1 MSRPRG
7 PEMVNGFTGAS
18 SAAQPPHIRE
28 LLVRREKVL
37 GPGYQL
43 FYTNPV
49 EVVRGDGVH
58 LYDSTGNEYLDAYNN
73 VVSLGHCHP
82 AVVEAV
88 TRQLSKLTTNTRY
101 LQADLLD
108 FSERLLETFPAEL
121 DRVTY
126 TCTGSEAND
135 LALRIA
141 RAHTGNTGII
151 VTRNAYHG
159 VTAEVAAF
167 SPSLGPASPLGPH
180 VRTISAPDP
189 LRHGTSVVAEL
200 RTEIR
205 AAIDDLRRHG
215 FGVCALVADSI
226 FSSDGVQPVPTDLL
240 GVLAAEVRA
249 AGGVYLADEVQ
260 AGFGRTGTGWWGFG
274 RHAVVPDLVTLGKP
288 MGNGIP
294 VAATVLRHEVGREF
308 GRNVRYFN
316 TFGGSNVPIAAA
328 AAVLDTI
335 EGEGLI
341 DNAHKIG
348 AQLKRGFAR
357 ILSDHPRLADVR
369 GAGLFLGIEVTAPE
383 GTDPDPVLAQSL
395 VDDLREHFVLV
406 SASGP
411 HGNVIK
417 VRPPLV
423 FDTSDAALLLERF
436 ADSAARVL
444 PI

>member
-1 MSRPRG
+1 MTG
-7 PEMVNGFTGAS
+7 PEMVNGFTGEHLAG
-18 SAAQPPHIRE
+18 QPPHIRE
-28 LLVRREKVL
+28 LLDRRAKVL

-49 EVVRGDGVH
+49 EVRRGSGVH
-58 LYDSTGNEYLDAYNN
+58 LYDSAGNEYLDAYNN

-88 TRQLSKLTTNTRY
+88 TRQLSILTTNTRY
-101 LQADLLD
+101 LRADLLD
-108 FSERLLETFPAEL
+108 FSERLLATFPAEL

-141 RAHTGNTGII
+141 RAHTGNTGVI

-167 SPSLGPASPLGPH
+167 SPSLGPTSPLGPH

-189 LRHGTSVVAEL
+189 LRHGAEVVTML
-200 RTEIR
+200 RAEIR
-205 AAIDDLRRHG
+205 AAVDDLQRHG
-215 FGVCALVADSI
+215 FGVCALVVDSI
-226 FSSDGVQPVPTDLL
+226 FSSDGVQPFPTDLL

-260 AGFGRTGTGWWGFG
+260 AGFGRTGAGWWGFG
-274 RHAVVPDLVTLGKP
+274 RHEVVPDLVTLGKP

-294 VAATVLRHEVGREF
+294 VAATVLRHEIGREF

-316 TFGGSNVPIAAA
+316 TFGGSDVPIAAA
-328 AAVLDTI
+328 AAVLGTI
-335 EGEGLI
+335 DREGLI
-341 DNAHKIG
+341 DNAREIG
-348 AQLKRGFAR
+348 AHLARGFAE
-357 ILSDHPRLADVR
+357 IASGHPRLADVR
-369 GAGLFLGIEVTAPE
+369 GAGLFLGIEVTVPD
-383 GTDPDPVLAQSL
+383 GTDPDRALAQSL

-411 HGNVIK
+411 DGNVIK
-417 VRPPLV
+417 IRPPLV
-423 FDTSDAALLLERF
+423 FNDADAALLLERF
-436 ADSAARVL
+436 ADAAARVL
-444 PI
+444 PT

>member
-1 MSRPRG
+1 MTG
-7 PEMVNGFTGAS
+7 PEMVNGFTEEHLS
-18 SAAQPPHIRE
+18 AQPPHIRG
-28 LLVRREKVL
+28 LIDRRAKVL

-43 FYTNPV
+43 FYSNPV
-49 EVVRGDGVH
+49 EVSRGSGVH
-58 LYDSTGNEYLDAYNN
+58 LYDSGGNEYLDAYNN

-88 TRQLSKLTTNTRY
+88 ARQLSVLTTNTRY
-101 LQADLLD
+101 LQEDLLD
-108 FSERLLETFPAEL
+108 FSERLLATFPAEL

-141 RAHTGNTGII
+141 RAHTGNAGII

-167 SPSLGPASPLGPH
+167 SPSLGPTSPLGPH

-189 LRHGTSVVAEL
+189 LRHGDSVTDML
-200 RTEIR
+200 RDEIR
-205 AAIDDLRRHG
+205 SVIEDLQRHG
-215 FGVCALVADSI
+215 FGVCALVVDSI
-226 FSSDGVQPVPTDLL
+226 FSSDGVQPFPTDLL
-240 GVLAAEVRA
+240 GILAAEVRT

-260 AGFGRTGTGWWGFG
+260 AGFGRTGAGWWGFG
-274 RHAVVPDLVTLGKP
+274 RHDVVPDLVTLGKP

-294 VAATVLRHEVGREF
+294 VAATVLRNEIGREF

-328 AAVLDTI
+328 SAVLDTI
-335 EGEGLI
+335 EREGLI
-341 DNAHKIG
+341 DNAREIG
-348 AQLKRGFAR
+348 GQLLRGFTEIVAGH
-357 ILSDHPRLADVR
+357 SWLAEAR
-369 GAGLFLGIEVTAPE
+369 GAGLFLGIEVTE
-383 GTDPDPVLAQSL
+383 PDSTEPDRALAQSL

-411 HGNVIK
+411 QGNVIK
-417 VRPPLV
+417 IRPPLV
-423 FDTSDAALLLERF
+423 FSAADAALLLERF
-436 ADSAARVL
+436 AAAADRRRA
-444 PI
+444 

>member
-1 MSRPRG
+1 MTG
-7 PEMVNGFTGAS
+7 PEMVNGFTGEHLS
-18 SAAQPPHIRE
+18 AQPQHIRE
-28 LLVRREKVL
+28 LIDRRAHLL

-49 EVVRGDGVH
+49 EVSRGSGVH
-58 LYDSTGNEYLDAYNN
+58 LYDSAGNEYLDAYNN

-82 AVVEAV
+82 AVVDAV
-88 TRQLSKLTTNTRY
+88 TRQLSTLTTNTRY

-108 FSERLLETFPAEL
+108 FSERLLATFPAEL

-135 LALRIA
+135 LALRVA

-189 LRHGTSVVAEL
+189 RRQGDAVTDLLRA
-200 RTEIR
+200 EIR

-215 FGVCALVADSI
+215 FGVCALVVDSI
-226 FSSDGVQPVPTDLL
+226 FSSDGVQPFPTDLL

-260 AGFGRTGTGWWGFG
+260 AGFGRTGAGWWGFG

-294 VAATVLRHEVGREF
+294 VAATVLRHEIGREF

-328 AAVLDTI
+328 SAVLDTI
-335 EGEGLI
+335 TREGLI
-341 DNAHKIG
+341 ENAREIG
-348 AQLKRGFAR
+348 AQLLRGFAE
-357 ILSDHPRLADVR
+357 IVSGYQCLAEVR
-369 GAGLFLGIEVTAPE
+369 GAGLFLGVEVIAPE
-383 GTDPDPVLAQSL
+383 DTGPDRVLAQSL

-411 HGNVIK
+411 DGNVIK
-417 VRPPLV
+417 IRPPLV
-423 FDTSDAALLLERF
+423 FGTEDAALLLDRF
-436 ADSAARVL
+436 ADAATRVL
-444 PI
+444 PA